1 MAFSFFLRLSRFS
14 IFCLALLC
22 VAEAKYPPLKI
33 LQQGTVI
40 LGVSPNTGQTFWKKE
55 FSQADKIYLS
65 SSSAVV
71 AIAIY
76 NKNTHKSRL
85 LSVERNSGNVHWQKE
100 ILDAIKQPHVLGNKV
115 IAPYFLT
122 GPRDGNFVGVFHAKT
137 GKRLLKFSGDFL
149 IQSKGKLLFFKQS
162 HFYNY
167 EDGYL
172 LYKRYNPKTNILTDL
187 LFGIPNRPKC
197 GSPIIT
203 VSEEHHHPAHIGL
216 QHIYIPRHDQ
226 CGDFI
231 ARYNW
236 HGSNKQSP
244 VVFSTR

>member
-1 MAFSFFLRLSRFS
+1 MAFSLSLRLS
-14 IFCLALLC
+14 IFCLALFC
-22 VAEAKYPPLKI
+22 IAEAKYPPLKI

-55 FSQADKIYLS
+55 FPQADKIYLS
-65 SSSAVV
+65 GSGNVV

-76 NKNTHKSRL
+76 NNNTHKSRL
-85 LSVERNSGNVHWQKE
+85 LSVKRNSGDILWQKE
-100 ILDAIKQPHVLGNKV
+100 ILNAIEQPHVIENKV

-122 GPRDGNFVGVFHAKT
+122 GPRDGSFVGVFHAKT
-137 GKRLLKFSGDFL
+137 GKKLLEFNGTFL
-149 IQSKGKLLFFKQS
+149 VRSKEKLLFFKQN
-162 HFYNY
+162 HFYNH
-167 EDGYL
+167 EDGHL
-172 LYKRYNPKTNILTDL
+172 QYKRYHPKTNTLTDL
-187 LFGIPNRPKC
+187 LFGIPNRPQC
-197 GSPIIT
+197 GSPEIN

-216 QHIYIPRHDQ
+216 QHVYIPRHDQ